1 MASLADVVSSY
12 RKSGTGIAGSLAG
25 GIKEKLK
32 EKMDPRRF
40 INQKGIL
47 PALFPGLKAFKAS
60 GPTKEDL
67 SSGGSMSAAS
77 PYFDIIATNTKVAA
91 KNSMALPLIHKDLN
105 IMRQNMTKLVSLT
118 KQRIKNDKK
127 GKVKTLPSPT
137 KTNTKTTVVKSEE
150 EGGGLLGLLATLASS
165 LMNIGSGIASIVKET
180 LNGLAS
186 TIINGLKGLFNIG
199 KLATSLIGSFMGPL
213 LSFLISPIGL
223 GLIFGAALVY
233 ALKNFLTDVAA
244 GMKRNK
250 EQQERYTQIKSGEA
264 NQQTVD
270 KFVERAKAGDV
281 TGQKVGQDFG
291 AKDMPLMGTVNEVLK
306 SKLTDDEIKQ
316 EFGVSR
322 KVLEEYQKRGGKGGV
337 FGIAREMGENVKGYE
352 PGMVAIGDSIADGFI
367 KNNGVDGLAK
377 VGASP
382 SQVLAMIDEYAAN
395 HNLKGK
401 NVVLSTGAS
410 NNPAEIES
418 IVPKQIEKLKS
429 LGATPT
435 ILGTG
440 PGNSNVNLDELKVNE
455 RLSKIATESGVKF
468 NGPLTGVSADGIHPK
483 TDAYKNLLAPT
494 PTPVPAPKETGT
506 KVNNSSQEL
515 KANQK
520 KEPSETIIENKNIQ
534 QTDQNKA
541 IPKTN
546 IPSTWD
552 RELVEKLF
560 GKDTKVRIF

>member
-1 MASLADVVSSY
+1 
-12 RKSGTGIAGSLAG
+12 
-25 GIKEKLK
+25 
-32 EKMDPRRF
+32 
-40 INQKGIL
+40 
-47 PALFPGLKAFKAS
+47 
-60 GPTKEDL
+60 
-67 SSGGSMSAAS
+67 
-77 PYFDIIATNTKVAA
+77 
-91 KNSMALPLIHKDLN
+91 MALPLMHKDLN

-137 KTNTKTTVVKSEE
+137 KTNTKTTVVKSDKEE
-150 EGGGLLGLLATLASS
+150 GGGGLLGLLSALALS
-165 LMNIGSGIASIVKET
+165 LMNIGSGIASIIKET
-180 LNGLAS
+180 LSGLAS
-186 TIINGLKGLFNIG
+186 TIISGLSSLFSIG
-199 KLATSLIGSFMGPL
+199 KLATSLIGSFMAPL
-213 LSFLISPIGL
+213 LSFLVSPIGL

-233 ALKNFLTDVAA
+233 ALKNFLNDVAD
-244 GMKRNK
+244 GLQRNK
-250 EQQERYTQIKSGEA
+250 EQKERYTKIQSGEA
-264 NQQTVD
+264 DQQTVD
-270 KFVERAKAGDV
+270 KFIERAKAGDV

-306 SKLTDDEIKQ
+306 SKLTDDEIRN

-515 KANQK
+515 KTNQK
-520 KEPSETIIENKNIQ
+520 KEPSEAIIDNKNIQ
-534 QTDQNKA
+534 QNDQSKA
-541 IPKTN
+541 IPKTD